1 MLPESSISEEI
12 GGRVP
17 VSYFGLIDAAVFQS
31 DYWDMIE
38 PEFTS
43 SGQITFQNVTRARV
57 QGYEI
62 DASSDLGTDLL
73 TLKASYTYVYPQNL
87 TTHEVL
93 KYRSRELF
101 YVSAD
106 FQKSIYRASVDF
118 RYISKFENYDREL
131 VSLGIVT
138 DGNQRVPAYVTDIR
152 AGVDLAS
159 IGFPLDASI
168 IVNNLFNYYYVEMIG
183 NMAPLRN
190 YSLVVSTR
198 F

>member
-1 MLPESSISEEI
+1 
-12 GGRVP
+12 
-17 VSYFGLIDAAVFQS
+17 DAAIFQS

-38 PEFTS
+38 PQFTTA
-43 SGQITFQNVTRARV
+43 GQITFQNVTRARV

-62 DASSDLGTDLL
+62 DASSDAGTDFL
-73 TLKASYTYVYPQNL
+73 TLKASYTYVYPLDL
-87 TTHEVL
+87 TTHDVL

-118 RYISKFENYDREL
+118 RYISEFENYDREL
-131 VSLGIVT
+131 VQLGIVKN
-138 DGNQRVPAYVTDIR
+138 GNERVPAYVTDIR
-152 AGVDLAS
+152 AGVDLKS
-159 IGFPLDASI
+159 GGFPLDVSL

-190 YSLVVSTR
+190 YTLVLSTN